1 MNEDRVQVHA
11 PQPTPQPAPQPAPQ
25 PFVVDIG
32 CGDRKV
38 EGAFGVDFRPIP
50 GVVDLVADV
59 STLDIALWRE
69 QRGLPL
75 CDALIA
81 RHVLEHF
88 PYRDSA
94 RILARWVGLLRP
106 GGVCRIE
113 VPRMDFIARHWF
125 DRPGNLEWQRWLI
138 NMAYGEE
145 DYVGNFHMTLFSP
158 ELLKD
163 VMERAGLAQ
172 VQVQDAIQ
180 VAVGMGTKPEGWEMP
195 SDERLSYPFQH
206 FPVTFR

>member
-1 MNEDRVQVHA
+1 MSEEQNEK
-11 PQPTPQPAPQPAPQ
+11 
-25 PFVVDIG
+25 PFIVDVG

-38 EGAFGVDFRPIP
+38 EGAFGVDFREIP

-59 STLDIALWRE
+59 STLDQTLWCE
-69 QRGLPL
+69 RGLPQA
-75 CDALIA
+75 DAVVA

-94 RILARWVGLLRP
+94 RILAGWVGLVRP
-106 GGVCRIE
+106 GGLVHIE
-113 VPRMDFIARHWF
+113 VPRMDFLARHWF

-145 DYVGNFHMTLFSP
+145 DYTGNFHMTLFSM

-163 VMERAGLAQ
+163 VMERAGLVN

-180 VAVGMGTKPEGWEMP
+180 VAVGVGTKPEGWSMP
-195 SDERLSYPFQH
+195 TEERLSYPFQH
-206 FPVTFR
+206 FPVNFR